1 MAAAGAWT
9 PTATTRTQILN
20 GSFDWDTTLF
30 KVALFTSASNLTT
43 ASTSYAAVT
52 SEVANANGYTT
63 GGITVTF
70 VISGTTTVS
79 VAFNQNPAWAASGG
93 SLVARWAAIYA
104 VGGNIAFFCL
114 LDGTPAD
121 VTVTANNVLVVDSD
135 GSPNA
140 IFTLA

>member
-9 PTATTRTQILN
+9 ATATTRTQILN
-20 GSFDWDTTLF
+20 GTFNWNSGSF
-30 KVALFTSASNLTT
+30 KVGLFTSASNLTSS
-43 ASTSYAAVT
+43 STSYAAVT

-63 GGITVTF
+63 GGVPVTF

-79 VAFNQNPAWAASGG
+79 VSFNQNPAWAASGG
-93 SLVARWAAIYA
+93 SIVARFAAIYA

-114 LDGTPAD
+114 LDATPAD

>member
-20 GSFDWDTTLF
+20 GTFDWDTTSF
-30 KVALFTSASNLTT
+30 RVALFTSASNLTT
-43 ASTSYAAVT
+43 SSTSYSAVT
-52 SEVANANGYTT
+52 SEVAQANGYTT
-63 GGITVTF
+63 GGIAVSF

-79 VAFNQNPAWAASGG
+79 VSFLQNPAWAASGG
-93 SLVARWAAIYA
+93 SLVSRWAAIYA

-114 LDGTPAD
+114 LDSTPAD